1 MVVSYTGAVP
11 YNDVNTL
18 VDRYA
23 YAASLTLDA
32 IDTAHDAMLGKLIA
46 FCNFATSQGPMHML
60 RRKF

>member
-1 MVVSYTGAVP
+1 MTSRLVFCRMVVSYTGAVP

-46 FCNFATSQGPMHML
+46 FL
-60 RRKF
+60 